1 MALNLEDPELDSLAE
16 ELAQIEGL
24 TITEV
29 VGRALRERRVALLR
43 RREEVDRRVREIQAE
58 VARLPILDPRDHGE
72 MLYDE
77 DGLPR

>member
-1 MALNLEDPELDSLAE
+1 ERS
-16 ELAQIEGL
+16 
-24 TITEV
+24 TITEA
-29 VGRALRERRVALLR
+29 VGRALRERCAELR

-58 VARLPILDPRDHGE
+58 VAKLPVLDPRDHGE